1 MSGHLHVENL
11 TKHYGKEAAV
21 QNVTFTLEP
30 NTATAL
36 IGPNGA
42 GKTTT
47 LSMLTGLL
55 NPTSG
60 TIVVDGKTGDDY
72 RHKMGFLSQ
81 YPQFYGW
88 MSSREYMEMAARLS
102 GVSARDARVES
113 EKALDFVGLGDVKG
127 KKISGFSG
135 GMRQRLGLA
144 QAIVHKPAFLFLDE
158 PVSALDPIG
167 RREILNLVKELQ
179 QSTTILYSTHILNDA
194 QEMTDQLLFMRK
206 GNLIEQG
213 SLTNIQKKYEDAHY
227 QIHFT
232 TSEEAASFID
242 GSTYA
247 AYQENHIAFI
257 PIKEE
262 RPRMQEVL
270 ASLVA
275 SPHLTVTKAERSTA
289 SLEEIFLK
297 VVNGK

>member
-1 MSGHLHVENL
+1 MSGHLYVENL
-11 TKHYGKEAAV
+11 TKKFGKETAV
-21 QNVTFTLEP
+21 QDVSFTLQP
-30 NTATAL
+30 HTATAL
-36 IGPNGA
+36 IGPNGS

-55 NPTSG
+55 HPTNG
-60 TIVVDGKTGDDY
+60 TIVVDGKTGEDY

-88 MSSREYMEMAARLS
+88 LSSREYMEMAAKLS
-102 GVSARDARVES
+102 GVAAKDARLES
-113 EKALDFVGLGDVKG
+113 EKALDFVGLGDAKG
-127 KKISGFSG
+127 KKISSFSG

-179 QSTTILYSTHILNDA
+179 QTTTILYSTHILNDA

-206 GNLIEQG
+206 GSLIEQG
-213 SLTNIQKKYEDAHY
+213 SLPDIQRKYEDAHY
-227 QIHFT
+227 QIHFAT
-232 TSEEAASFID
+232 IEQAALFLD

-247 AYQENHIAFI
+247 AHQEHHKVFI
-257 PIKEE
+257 PIHEGQ
-262 RPRMQEVL
+262 PAMQEVL
-270 ASLVA
+270 HSLVA
-275 SPHLTVTKAERSTA
+275 KPDLQITKVERSTA